1 MSRWNS
7 FTWDELRILDEA
19 LSSWTSTYPNVESF
33 RAVCDRLQQEVEDKL
48 WEDDADNPENK
59 VPGAT
64 HYCPVRAAKDFAKAY
79 GYKGCKGG
87 WVRRREDNKPMAH
100 GWEEFARLCIRR
112 KWIAVDQALGGVATY
127 IVPGTKEDE

>member
-1 MSRWNS
+1 MSRWDA
-7 FTWDELRILDEA
+7 FTWGELLILDQA
-19 LSSWTSTYPNVESF
+19 LNAWESTCRNVEWYS
-33 RAVCDRLQQEVEDKL
+33 VTHGRLQQEVENKL
-48 WEDDADNPENK
+48 WEEDADNPENK
-59 VPGAT
+59 VPGDT

-112 KWIAVDQALGGVATY
+112 KWIAVDHAPGGVAKY
-127 IVPGTKEDE
+127 IVPGTREDE

>member
-59 VPGAT
+59 VPEAT

-112 KWIAVDQALGGVATY
+112 KWIAVDQAPGGVATY
-127 IVPGTKEDE
+127 IVPGTKEGE